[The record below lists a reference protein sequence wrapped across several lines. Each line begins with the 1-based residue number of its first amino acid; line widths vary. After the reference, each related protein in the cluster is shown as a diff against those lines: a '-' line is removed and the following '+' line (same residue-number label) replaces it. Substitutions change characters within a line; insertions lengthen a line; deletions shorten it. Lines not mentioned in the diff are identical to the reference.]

1 MYIIVILVLQS
12 QFHSDNLH
20 GAQIAGENRFL
31 LKGNS
36 PQPLNWSDYGF
47 KMHFPQDTLPPHDTC
62 EVAVL
67 ALIGGNFQ
75 IPEGTELVSAIFSVS
90 FAKEVNRPVQVEIE
104 HCVELTSPNDAD
116 EMIFVATD
124 TSGGE
129 VFKAVNGAKFP
140 PNNRYGITDQLHF
153 SSRFIAILR
162 RIFRRP
168 ASLPIKYFG
177 CLFYQTVK
185 LNQWTVEFFVIK
197 AIKAHEQVKLHAA
210 VYIVIIILLIC

>member
-1 MYIIVILVLQS
+1 MAIVSQF

-20 GAQIAGENRFL
+20 GSQIVGENRFL

-36 PQPLNWSDYGF
+36 PQSLDWSDYGF
-47 KMHFPQDTLPPHDTC
+47 KMYFPQDTLPPHDTC

-90 FAKEVNRPVQVEIE
+90 FAKEVNQPVQVEIE
-104 HCVELTSPNDAD
+104 HCVELTSQNDAD

-129 VFKAVNGAKFP
+129 VFKAVNEAKFP

-153 SSRFIAILR
+153 SNRFMAILR

-168 ASLPIKYFG
+168 APLPIKYFG

-210 VYIVIIILLIC
+210 V